1 MFSWVCSKTTLCSRI
16 AALYFSSCSGGSNS
30 GPNCP
35 THSINSLIILLDR
48 RGLSAKAS
56 AEVLRERDLA
66 FALAFAF
73 GTGASTVATGGG
85 ADSALATGSVGFA
98 RALLRACPAPCYVLE
113 EAAFAFALALGLLLW
128 TVFLTVGVGFAA
140 AVTAGAVFSGGLD
153 LALRAFLG
161 FLGGE
166 STRASE
172 LAARRITRF
181 LPLDTLVEGFLLP
194 SFPAFF
200 LFFLF
205 DFPFLTVPSFFL
217 PFPLLD
223 FLFDLKFNW
232 SFLETK
238 PGAWSSDIASCRS
251 NPMIRRIKN
260 HTL

>member
-1 MFSWVCSKTTLCSRI
+1 MFSAVCSKTTLCSRI

-35 THSINSLIILLDR
+35 THSINSLISLLDR
-48 RGLSAKAS
+48 KGLSAKAS

-66 FALAFAF
+66 FAFALAFAL

-98 RALLRACPAPCYVLE
+98 RALLLLE
-113 EAAFAFALALGLLLW
+113 EAAFAFALALGLLFW
-128 TVFLTVGVGFAA
+128 MVFLTVGVGFAA
-140 AVTAGAVFSGGLD
+140 AVSAGAVFSGGLD
-153 LALRAFLG
+153 LALRPFLG
-161 FLGGE
+161 FLGGD

-181 LPLDTLVEGFLLP
+181 LPLDALVEGFLLL

-205 DFPFLTVPSFFL
+205 DFPFLTVPSFFP

-223 FLFDLKFNW
+223 FLFDLKLNW

-238 PGAWSSDIASCRS
+238 PWAWSSDIASCRS
-251 NPMIRRIKN
+251 NPMILRNKN